1 MARKRGIESRQ
12 VVAAAAIVADA
23 DGLEAVTLA
32 RVAAALDVASPSLY
46 SHVEGLA
53 GLRRALALRAAAGLA
68 AALSTAIEGRVGV
81 DALQAV
87 AHAYRAF
94 AKQHPGQYA
103 AINTT
108 PSQADDD
115 ELFAALAAPVPAITT
130 VLTGLGLPASDS
142 VAVIRTLRSALHGF
156 VMLEASGG
164 FGLPG
169 DLDESF
175 DVLVDTVI
183 AGITARAALA
193 RTPGLA
199 SQPAAHPHPDT

>member
-1 MARKRGIESRQ
+1 MARKRGIESQQ
-12 VVAAAAIVADA
+12 VVAAAATIADA
-23 DGLEAVTLA
+23 EGLAAVTLA

-46 SHVEGLA
+46 SHVDGVA

-68 AALSTAIEGRVGV
+68 AALSTGIEGRVGV
-81 DALQAV
+81 DALRTL

-94 AKQHPGQYA
+94 AIQHPGQYA
-103 AINTT
+103 AIDTT

-115 ELFAALAAPVPAITT
+115 ELFAALAASVPAITA
-130 VLTGLGLPASDS
+130 VLTGLGLPASDA
-142 VAVIRTLRSALHGF
+142 VPVIRTLRSALHGF

-169 DLDESF
+169 DIDQSF

-183 AGITARAALA
+183 AGIAARAGGRVAT
-193 RTPGLA
+193 RG
-199 SQPAAHPHPDT
+199 QRRPAPLTS